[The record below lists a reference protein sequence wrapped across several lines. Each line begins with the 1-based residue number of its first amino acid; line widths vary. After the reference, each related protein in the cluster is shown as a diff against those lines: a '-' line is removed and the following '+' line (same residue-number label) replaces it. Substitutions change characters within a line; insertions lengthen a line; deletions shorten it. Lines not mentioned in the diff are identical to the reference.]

1 MARFFIPYLSGVD
14 HLTLDSKDELRH
26 LACVLRLKEGD
37 ELELVNGRGDKAR
50 AVIVRLTPAFA
61 QLRILAFEHF
71 ELACSPQ
78 LLLGCAIPKKSKFE
92 DIIDKAVQLGVDEF
106 FPLITERTEV
116 RPRPQVLERY
126 RKVAVAAVKQSGRLW
141 APVIHPPQLF
151 PQFIASIG
159 AKTGLSIFI
168 PCLGGER
175 TLLRKVLSD
184 PSRSQAGSFLFLIGP
199 EGDFSDREV
208 QLASAAGALP
218 VSLGDNVLRVDTA
231 AIAVSAFARLLYA

>member
-1 MARFFIPYLSGVD
+1 MPRFFIPHLAQVD
-14 HLTLDSKDELRH
+14 QLTLDSRDELRH

-37 ELELVNGRGDKAR
+37 DLELVNGRGDKAR
-50 AVIVRLTPAFA
+50 AVIVRLTPKFA
-61 QLRILAFEHF
+61 QIRILAFEHV
-71 ELACSPQ
+71 ESASSSQ
-78 LLLGCAIPKKSKFE
+78 LLLGCAIPKRSKFE

-116 RPRPQVLERY
+116 RPRAQILERY
-126 RKVAVAAVKQSGRLW
+126 QKVAIAAVKQSGRLW

-151 PQFIASIG
+151 PQFIANISSR
-159 AKTGLSIFI
+159 TGLSIFI

-175 TLLRKVLSD
+175 TLLRKVLLD

-199 EGDFSDREV
+199 EGDFSNGEV